1 MAKILVI
8 DDNEMMRD
16 CIADALCLSLK
27 DLQVISVGHGRE
39 GLQLAQELQPDLI
52 VCDLDMSEI
61 NGYEVLDLLRRDEM
75 MANIPFIFLTGEASS
90 TNRMLGFELGANR
103 YLTKPFAASQLLKAV
118 ESQLTT

>member
-27 DLQVISVGHGRE
+27 DLQVISVGHGRK

-52 VCDLDMSEI
+52 VCDLDMPEI
-61 NGYEVLDLLRRDEM
+61 SGYEVLDRIRRDETT
-75 MANIPFIFLTGEASS
+75 ANIPFIFLTCESS
-90 TNRMLGFELGANR
+90 LSKRTRGLELGANQ
-103 YLTKPFAASQLLKAV
+103 YLTKPLTTNQLLTAV
-118 ESQLTT
+118 NLQLAT